1 MSELTVS
8 DQAQELSEL
17 FDLVVERI
25 TAPVEGMHRAIAD
38 RSLRWTG
45 STGEPARR
53 MLDATIAS
61 VYDAIR
67 LGGSVVGATLS
78 LVAGARD
85 EAISNTPLGRKVQAA
100 VNATWGDE
108 LERRGNA
115 LRIEMGVRSSSGAL
129 VELTPASVTASF
141 PTMTARIVVLVHGL
155 GKTEQ
160 CWLEKDHHGGLWDRL
175 AADSSVTPVMVRYNT
190 GRHISDN
197 GAELAELLQRLWDC
211 WPTPIESVSLVGH
224 SMGGLVI
231 RSACQVGK
239 AADHDWVNALEHLVT
254 VATPHLGA
262 PLEKAANIVSWSL
275 RATPESSPLAE
286 FLDARSVGIKDLR
299 FGIIAEAE
307 LPEAES
313 VKLIR
318 GMPTDP
324 PPLPGVDHHFVAA
337 VVTNDPAHPV
347 GAVFGDL
354 MVRAAS
360 GTGRGRRRQV
370 EATDTKVLGGRRHFD
385 LLHDSEIQDQV
396 IAWLGLG

>member
-1 MSELTVS
+1 
-8 DQAQELSEL
+8 
-17 FDLVVERI
+17 
-25 TAPVEGMHRAIAD
+25 
-38 RSLRWTG
+38 
-45 STGEPARR
+45 
-53 MLDATIAS
+53 
-61 VYDAIR
+61 
-67 LGGSVVGATLS
+67 
-78 LVAGARD
+78 
-85 EAISNTPLGRKVQAA
+85 
-100 VNATWGDE
+100 
-108 LERRGNA
+108 
-115 LRIEMGVRSSSGAL
+115 
-129 VELTPASVTASF
+129 
-141 PTMTARIVVLVHGL
+141 
-155 GKTEQ
+155 
-160 CWLEKDHHGGLWDRL
+160 
-175 AADSSVTPVMVRYNT
+175 
-190 GRHISDN
+190 
-197 GAELAELLQRLWDC
+197 
-211 WPTPIESVSLVGH
+211 
-224 SMGGLVI
+224 
-231 RSACQVGK
+231 
-239 AADHDWVNALEHLVT
+239 